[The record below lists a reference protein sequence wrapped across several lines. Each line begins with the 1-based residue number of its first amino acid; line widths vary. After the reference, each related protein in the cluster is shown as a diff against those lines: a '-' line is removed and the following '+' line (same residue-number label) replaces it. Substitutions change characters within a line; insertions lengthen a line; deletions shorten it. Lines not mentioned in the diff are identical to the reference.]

1 MAIAMAQINEVPP
14 ALPEGIDPRLV
25 RLVMDCLA
33 KKPDLRPR
41 SALELAARAEALVAD
56 TPAHI
61 PINTVIPSGVEP
73 VSDETT
79 LITTDTKPTATV
91 PAIWPWI
98 SVILILLS
106 TIAVIV
112 WAGLVAPK
120 TPIDPSPSPSNTKT
134 DTPTPTP
141 TPTPTETVDTV
152 VVLVSDYEGLDVSLV
167 VPKLSDLGLV
177 VEPVAGTSVP
187 ADDPR
192 ISQVYDISPLGTL
205 EIGSTITVYYYQQIV
220 DPNTVIN

>member
-1 MAIAMAQINEVPP
+1 
-14 ALPEGIDPRLV
+14 
-25 RLVMDCLA
+25 MDCLA

-61 PINTVIPSGVEP
+61 PINTVVPTGVEP

-79 LITTDTKPTATV
+79 VINTDTKPTATV

-134 DTPTPTP
+134 DTPKPTP
-141 TPTPTETVDTV
+141 TPTPTETIDTV

-167 VPKLSDLGLV
+167 VPRLSDLGLI

-205 EIGSTITVYYYQQIV
+205 EVGSTITVYYYQQIV
-220 DPNTVIN
+220 DPNTGIN